1 MGLSDWL
8 RAAKTQTNAVANI
21 HAAGLENMPD
31 IVGLQ
36 VTAMNA
42 KSKERQTAIA
52 AEAKVR
58 QAGMRALG
66 NVKETRIGVDAKE
79 EINDMK
85 VDNFRKA
92 GIIGALG
99 TVAAGGVSA
108 MQNNQAQKRADERE
122 AAEQQQ
128 FDDRMA
134 YIKESTANMPK
145 PPEVTPFEAKPFE
158 YDGGSTSASRSTSTS
173 GSSTSTGASSS
184 SVPTGGTVT
193 AKTIAEMA
201 AKSGAKYP
209 KLVAA
214 QWALESAWGKTPSG
228 KNNYFGIKAK
238 PGESSTSKG
247 TWEVING
254 KEVTTSANFK
264 DYDSPQGSV
273 DDLVSK
279 WYKNYG
285 NYQGVNNA
293 NSASEAAGL
302 LVREGYATD
311 PKYAEKLR
319 DIMSRFDF

>member
-1 MGLSDWL
+1 MSFNSLMRG
-8 RAAKTQTNAVANI
+8 AAALANSNRRI
-21 HAAGLENMPD
+21 FDSTRKNLTDYGD
-31 IVGLQ
+31 IA

-42 KSKERQTAIA
+42 KSSERQAAIN
-52 AEAKVR
+52 AEAQVR
-58 QAGMRALG
+58 SAGLRAME
-66 NVKETRIGVDAKE
+66 NVKRTDIKLDAQKE
-79 EINDMK
+79 IKDMK
-85 VDNFRKA
+85 LSNFRKA

-158 YDGGSTSASRSTSTS
+158 YDGGSTSTSSTSSTS
-173 GSSTSTGASSS
+173 VSNTSTGASSS

>member
-21 HAAGLENMPD
+21 HAAGLEGMPD

-66 NVKETRIGVDAKE
+66 NVKETRIGVDAKK

-158 YDGGSTSASRSTSTS
+158 YDGGSTSTSSTSSTS
-173 GSSTSTGASSS
+173 VSNTSTGASSS